1 MPAIS
6 ETNAGG
12 LSATFAALSDP
23 TRRVILERLRRGDAT
38 PGELARPLRISWP
51 AVTKHLRV
59 LERAGLLQRR
69 RHGRHH
75 VLTLEPGPIQR
86 ADAWIAH
93 RQFWE
98 GSLDALANYWNAAS
112 AERWLDGFRAHRGR
126 KSGEH
131 ARKPLIF
138 PNSQAICMSEQSN
151 EMDCPGIFSWNELMT
166 RRRRARSFIRHSS
179 DGHARRW
186 T

>member
-75 VLTLEPGPIQR
+75 VLTLEPAPIQR
-86 ADAWIAH
+86 ADAWIASY

-98 GSLDALANYWNAAS
+98 GSLDALANYL
-112 AERWLDGFRAHRGR
+112 ERGVS
-126 KSGEH
+126 K
-131 ARKPLIF
+131 
-138 PNSQAICMSEQSN
+138 
-151 EMDCPGIFSWNELMT
+151 
-166 RRRRARSFIRHSS
+166 S
-179 DGHARRW
+179 DGSTVSVRTESRNRSKG
-186 T
+186 TRPKTP